1 MINLCLTKLYQLFYQ
16 IKFPLKYFS
25 KFTII
30 VFLFVVSCDNH
41 NKNNFKLAEIERFE
55 KSFFEYELDS
65 IDNLISDY
73 PFLFPSQ
80 FSIQDWINIREDELR
95 VEIFSETNEIYQDQY
110 LIQNLSKLYHNLKK
124 YFSNFS
130 YPRSIT
136 LNNGID
142 YDYRIIYSDDMLLIS
157 LDCYL
162 GESRFYSEIPSYQ
175 KSKMNKNYLFRDIAE
190 KIALSFVKYP
200 KERQFINRAIYYGK
214 IMYFIENALD
224 FEFLKVFKYNNDQI
238 NWLNKN
244 EKLIWTKLI
253 ENEILFS
260 TINMYYENLILEN
273 PYSKFGTQLDYQIP
287 PMVGKWIGY
296 KIVESYIKTNN
307 KNIVD
312 ILEMDEY
319 ELYLNSNFNP

>member
-1 MINLCLTKLYQLFYQ
+1 M
-16 IKFPLKYFS
+16 
-25 KFTII
+25 
-30 VFLFVVSCDNH
+30 FVVSCDIH

-110 LIQNLSKLYHNLKK
+110 LIQNLSKLYHNLKN

-175 KSKMNKNYLFRDIAE
+175 KSKMNKNYLFRDISE
-190 KIALSFVKYP
+190 KIVLSFVRYP
-200 KERQFINRAIYYGK
+200 NERQFINRAIYYGK

-224 FEFLKVFKYNNDQI
+224 FEILKIFKYNNDQI

-260 TINMYYENLILEN
+260 TTNIYYENLILEN

>member
-1 MINLCLTKLYQLFYQ
+1 MKKFYLTKLYQLFYQ
-16 IKFPLKYFS
+16 SIFLNKYFS
-25 KFTII
+25 RSTTI
-30 VFLFVVSCDNH
+30 VFLFFISCNNY
-41 NKNNFKLAEIERFE
+41 NKNNFKIAEIERFE
-55 KSFFEYELDS
+55 KSFFENDLDS

-80 FSIQDWINIREDELR
+80 FSIQDWVNIRQDELR
-95 VEIFSETNEIYQDQY
+95 NEIFSETIEIYQDQY
-110 LIQNLSKLYHNLKK
+110 LVQNLSELYHNLNN
-124 YFSNFS
+124 YFSDFS

-157 LDCYL
+157 LDCFL
-162 GESRFYSEIPSYQ
+162 GESRFYSDIPLYQ

-190 KIALSFVKYP
+190 KIALSLVIYP
-200 KERQFINRAIYYGK
+200 HERQFINRAIYYGK
-214 IMYFIENALD
+214 IMYFIENALG
-224 FEFLKVFKYNNDQI
+224 FETLKVFKYDNDQI
-238 NWLNKN
+238 NWLNNN
-244 EKLIWTKLI
+244 EKVVWTKLI
-253 ENEILFS
+253 ESEILFS
-260 TINMYYENLILEN
+260 TSNSYYENLILEN
-273 PYSKFGTQLDYQIP
+273 PYSKFGTQLDYLIP

-319 ELYLNSNFNP
+319 ELYLNSNYNP

>member
-1 MINLCLTKLYQLFYQ
+1 M
-16 IKFPLKYFS
+16 
-25 KFTII
+25 
-30 VFLFVVSCDNH
+30 FVVSCDNH

-73 PFLFPSQ
+73 PFLFPAQ
-80 FSIQDWINIREDELR
+80 FSIQDWINIRDDKLR
-95 VEIFSETNEIYQDQY
+95 LEIFSETIEIYQDQY
-110 LIQNLSKLYHNLKK
+110 LIQNLSKLYQNLNN
-124 YFSNFS
+124 YFSDFS

-142 YDYRIIYSDDMLLIS
+142 YDYRIIYHNDMLLIS

-162 GESRFYSEIPSYQ
+162 GESRFYSEIPTYQ
-175 KSKMNKNYLFRDIAE
+175 KSKMNNNYLFRDVSE
-190 KIALSFVKYP
+190 KIVLSFVKYP
-200 KERQFINRAIYYGK
+200 EERQFINRAIYYGK

-224 FEFLKVFKYNNDQI
+224 FEILKVFKYDDNQI

-260 TINMYYENLILEN
+260 TTN
-273 PYSKFGTQLDYQIP
+273 G
-287 PMVGKWIGY
+287 V
-296 KIVESYIKTNN
+296 VELLPVTLPA
-307 KNIVD
+307 VP
-312 ILEMDEY
+312 L
-319 ELYLNSNFNP
+319 

>member
-1 MINLCLTKLYQLFYQ
+1 MFLF
-16 IKFPLKYFS
+16 KYFS
-25 KFTII
+25 KFTTIL
-30 VFLFVVSCDNH
+30 FLFFVNCDNYD
-41 NKNNFKLAEIERFE
+41 KNNFKVAEIERFE
-55 KSFFEYELDS
+55 KSFFEYDLDS
-65 IDNLISDY
+65 INNLMSDY
-73 PFLFPSQ
+73 PFLFPTQ
-80 FSIQDWINIREDELR
+80 FSIQDWINIREDKLR
-95 VEIFSETNEIYQDQY
+95 NEIFSETIEIYQDQY
-110 LIQNLSKLYHNLKK
+110 LVQNLSKLYHNLNNF
-124 YFSNFS
+124 FSDFR

-142 YDYRIIYSDDMLLIS
+142 YDYSIVYSDDMLLIS
-157 LDCYL
+157 LDCFL
-162 GESRFYSEIPSYQ
+162 GESRFYSEIPTYQ

-190 KIALSFVKYP
+190 KIVFNYVKYP

-214 IMYFIENALD
+214 IMYFIENSLG
-224 FEFLKVFKYNNDQI
+224 FEILKVFKYDSDQI

-253 ENEILFS
+253 ENGMLFS
-260 TINMYYENLILEN
+260 TSNVYYKNLILEN

-312 ILEMDEY
+312 VLKMDEY

>member
-1 MINLCLTKLYQLFYQ
+1 MFLF
-16 IKFPLKYFS
+16 KYFS
-25 KFTII
+25 KFTTIL
-30 VFLFVVSCDNH
+30 FLFFVNCDNYD
-41 NKNNFKLAEIERFE
+41 KNNFKVAEIERFE
-55 KSFFEYELDS
+55 KSFFEYDLDS
-65 IDNLISDY
+65 INNLMSDY
-73 PFLFPSQ
+73 PFLFPTQ
-80 FSIQDWINIREDELR
+80 FSIQDWINIREDKLR
-95 VEIFSETNEIYQDQY
+95 NEIFSETIEIYQDQY
-110 LIQNLSKLYHNLKK
+110 LVQNLSKLYHNLNNF
-124 YFSNFS
+124 FSDFR

-142 YDYRIIYSDDMLLIS
+142 YDYRIVYSDDMLLIS
-157 LDCYL
+157 LDCFL
-162 GESRFYSEIPSYQ
+162 GESRFYSEIPTYQ

-190 KIALSFVKYP
+190 KIVFNYVKYP

-214 IMYFIENALD
+214 IMYFIENSLG
-224 FEFLKVFKYNNDQI
+224 FEILKVFKYDSDQI

-253 ENEILFS
+253 ENGMLFS
-260 TINMYYENLILEN
+260 TSNVYYKNLILEN

-312 ILEMDEY
+312 VLKMDEY

>member
-1 MINLCLTKLYQLFYQ
+1 MINFYLTKLYQLFYQ
-16 IKFPLKYFS
+16 IIFPFKYFL
-25 KFTII
+25 KFITII
-30 VFLFVVSCDNH
+30 FLFFVSCDNY
-41 NKNNFKLAEIERFE
+41 NKNNFKLAAIERFE

-73 PFLFPSQ
+73 PFLFPAQ

-95 VEIFSETNEIYQDQY
+95 VEIFSETIEIYQDQY
-110 LIQNLSKLYHNLKK
+110 LIQNLSKLYHNFNK
-124 YFSNFS
+124 YFSNFN

-142 YDYRIIYSDDMLLIS
+142 YDYRIIYSNDMLLIS

-162 GESRFYSEIPSYQ
+162 GESSFYSEIPSYQ

-224 FEFLKVFKYNNDQI
+224 FEVLKVFKYDDNQI

-244 EKLIWTKLI
+244 LIWIKLI
-253 ENEILFS
+253 ENDILFS
-260 TINMYYENLILEN
+260 TTNIYYENLILEN

-319 ELYLNSNFNP
+319 ELYLKSNFNP

>member
-1 MINLCLTKLYQLFYQ
+1 MKKLYITKLYQLFYQ
-16 IKFPLKYFS
+16 ILLYNKYFS
-25 KFTII
+25 KYII
-30 VFLFVVSCDNH
+30 IIILFFISCNNH
-41 NKNNFKLAEIERFE
+41 NKKNFKIAEIERFE
-55 KSFFEYELDS
+55 KSFFEYDLDS
-65 IDNLISDY
+65 IDNLISNY
-73 PFLFPSQ
+73 PFLFPTQ
-80 FSIQDWINIREDELR
+80 FSIQDWINIREDKLR
-95 VEIFSETNEIYQDQY
+95 NEIFSETIEIYQDQY
-110 LIQNLSKLYHNLKK
+110 LEQNLSKLYHNLNNF
-124 YFSNFS
+124 FSDFR

-142 YDYRIIYSDDMLLIS
+142 YDYRIVYSDDILLIS
-157 LDCYL
+157 LDCFL
-162 GESRFYSEIPSYQ
+162 GESRFYSEIPTYQ

-190 KIALSFVKYP
+190 KIAFNYVKYP

-214 IMYFIENALD
+214 IMYFIKNALD
-224 FEFLKVFKYNNDQI
+224 FEILKVFKYDNDQI

-253 ENEILFS
+253 ENEVLFS
-260 TINMYYENLILEN
+260 TSNIYYENLILEN

-312 ILEMDEY
+312 VLEMDEY